1 MVLVLGQFVQIS
13 YIFFGQRQLTVDCFT
28 PLLLFFKQSCIAQFV
43 IIHIVSTT
51 GDYTVYFIN
60 SLNVLHFGKTESVV
74 EHFLFKLD
82 IDGLVLV
89 LTLQQTTFSLS
100 KLLPVDM
107 PFGLV
112 DQYFRHK

>member
-1 MVLVLGQFVQIS
+1 MVLVLGQFVQIRH
-13 YIFFGQRQLTVDCFT
+13 IFFGQRQLTVDGFA

-43 IIHIVSTT
+43 IIHVVSTT
-51 GDYTVYFIN
+51 GDYAVYFID

-82 IDGLVLV
+82 IYRLVLV
-89 LTLQQTTFSLS
+89 LALQQTTFSLR

-112 DQYFRHK
+112 DQYFGHK